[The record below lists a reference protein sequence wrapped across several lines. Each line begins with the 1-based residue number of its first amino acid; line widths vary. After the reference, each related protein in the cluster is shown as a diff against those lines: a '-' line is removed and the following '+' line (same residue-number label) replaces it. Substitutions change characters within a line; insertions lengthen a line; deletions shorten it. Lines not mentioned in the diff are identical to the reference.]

1 MKEILKEAMDGRE
14 VSRAPVLAKIW
25 LDLAAKLTGR
35 DWLSLFSE
43 PELAAAT
50 VVEAARLCRSDGAR
64 VFLFARREI
73 RREEDGCWQWK
84 EGRRL
89 GRVDEKGGGATRLAS
104 PLDFDLEDPEMVI
117 HYQGFKSESSIL
129 KTKEDVERLR
139 IPTFQDFEN
148 LYGNIVERCRQ
159 AAGGEVSLI
168 GDCNS
173 GSLAFCVA
181 MHGMAKT
188 LMDLYDEPELLH
200 AMMEKGIQLSIMQAR
215 FFLSQGIRILR
226 YNDSV
231 ANMKVI
237 SPDCWR
243 EFVAPYLTRFCREVH
258 DLCPDARVYCHI
270 CGDVL
275 PVISDLVKTGLDCI
289 APLDPLGGR
298 SILELRQAV
307 GDSYMLM
314 GGVNTLSFVQNT
326 PQEIKEEAK
335 RCIRE
340 GFCRGHYAVGSG
352 CSMPRAATLEGIRAM
367 AEASRELAV

>member
-1 MKEILKEAMDGRE
+1 MTDILKDAMDGKE
-14 VSRAPVLAKIW
+14 VARAPVLAKIW
-25 LDLAAKLTGR
+25 LDLAAGLMAR
-35 DWLSLFSE
+35 DWLSLFE
-43 PELAAAT
+43 DPDLAAAT

-64 VFLFARREI
+64 VFLFARRKI
-73 RREEDGCWQWK
+73 CREADDCWQWK

-89 GRVDEKGGGATRLAS
+89 GRVDQQGGGATLLSSR
-104 PLDFDLEDPEMVI
+104 LDFDLEDPEMVI
-117 HYQGFKSESSIL
+117 HYQAFRCRNPIL
-129 KTKEDVERLR
+129 ETREDVERFR
-139 IPTFQDFEN
+139 IPSLAEFER
-148 LYGNIVERCRQ
+148 LYGNTVKRCRE

-181 MHGMAKT
+181 MHGMGET
-188 LMDLYDEPELLH
+188 LLDLYDEPKLIH
-200 AMMEKGIQLSIMQAR
+200 AMMKKGMELSLMQAR

-243 EFVAPYLTRFCREVH
+243 EFVAPCITQFCEEVH
-258 DLCPDARVYCHI
+258 ALCPTARVYCHI

-275 PVISDLVKTGLDCI
+275 PVIPDLVATGLDCI

-298 SILELRQAV
+298 SIREIREAV

-326 PQEIKEEAK
+326 PTEIREEAK
-335 RCIRE
+335 SCIRE
-340 GFCRGHYAVGSG
+340 GFRQGHFAVGSG
-352 CSMPRAATLEGIRAM
+352 CSMPRASTLAGIRAL
-367 AEASRELAV
+367 AEASRELAL